1 MLCCRLS
8 LLSTGPALHWLPYYM
23 QCNPCAG
30 LVGPGAGQGA
40 GPGAGFRPA
49 TVIHLETWA
58 RDTQH
63 LLDTLGLQSNRSH
76 P

>member
-40 GPGAGFRPA
+40 GFRPA
-49 TVIHLETWA
+49 TVIHLDTWA

-63 LLDTLGLQSNRSH
+63 LLDTLGLQSNRSG